1 MRALLKGP
9 LNPHFQFHILP
20 DNPLPCILDSYTT
33 DSITFPLVLH
43 RESQKRDSQLPTRPD
58 PMSPKPKGKNPLG
71 SDRPHAPVLDVV
83 KQVSPPKEPQ
93 TNKTLPRLPETLIS
107 IQSSPLHGME
117 DTSKSVKA
125 KVYME
130 QSNEK
135 EQNRQLQVGRK
146 KRTML

>member
-43 RESQKRDSQLPTRPD
+43 RESQKRDSQLLTRPD

-71 SDRPHAPVLDVV
+71 SDP
-83 KQVSPPKEPQ
+83 
-93 TNKTLPRLPETLIS
+93 
-107 IQSSPLHGME
+107 
-117 DTSKSVKA
+117 
-125 KVYME
+125 
-130 QSNEK
+130 
-135 EQNRQLQVGRK
+135 
-146 KRTML
+146 MLLYWTW